1 MQNTREII
9 RKYNIRLTKSLGQN
23 FLTDINIV
31 KKIVD
36 SADVTEDDVIIEVGP
51 GIGTMTLELA
61 KRAKKV
67 IAIEIDKRLIPVL
80 EDSLSNFSNV
90 QIINMDV
97 MKVDINAIIS
107 ENEGSN
113 IKIVANL
120 PYYITT
126 PIIMKFLEEETNV
139 DIMVFMIQ
147 KEVAQRIVAQPG
159 RKDYGSL
166 SVAVQYY
173 SKPEKV
179 FDVSPHC
186 FVPQPDVDSTV
197 IKLVINKQP
206 PVELLDKSMFFKTV
220 KCSFAQRRKTLINAL
235 YNSGGFNESKEQI
248 KEILKDI
255 GIDEKARGETLSIQ
269 QFAMLSNLLSKKS
282 S

>member
-1 MQNTREII
+1 MQNTRKII
-9 RKYNIRLTKSLGQN
+9 KKHQIHLTKSLGQN
-23 FLTDINIV
+23 FLTDVNVV

-36 SADVTEDDVIIEVGP
+36 TADITEDDVIIEVGP

-67 IAIEIDKRLIPVL
+67 IAIEIDKRLVPAL
-80 EDSLSNFSNV
+80 EENLNNFSNV
-90 QIINMDV
+90 QIINMDI
-97 MKVDINAIIS
+97 MKVDTNAIIS
-107 ENEGSN
+107 EYKGLN
-113 IKIVANL
+113 IKVVANL

-126 PIIMKFLEEETNV
+126 PIIMKFLEEDAQV
-139 DIMVFMIQ
+139 QMMVFMIQ

-159 RKDYGSL
+159 TKEYGAL

-186 FVPQPDVDSTV
+186 FIPQPDVDSTV
-197 IKLVINKQP
+197 IKLVINKKP
-206 PVELLDKSMFFKTV
+206 PVELLDKNVFFKTV

-235 YNSGGFNESKEQI
+235 YNTGGFNKSKEQI
-248 KEILKDI
+248 KELLKTI
-255 GIDEKARGETLSIQ
+255 GVDENTRGEMLSIQ
-269 QFAMLSNLLSKKS
+269 QFAMLSNLLS
-282 S
+282 

>member
-159 RKDYGSL
+159 SKDYGSL